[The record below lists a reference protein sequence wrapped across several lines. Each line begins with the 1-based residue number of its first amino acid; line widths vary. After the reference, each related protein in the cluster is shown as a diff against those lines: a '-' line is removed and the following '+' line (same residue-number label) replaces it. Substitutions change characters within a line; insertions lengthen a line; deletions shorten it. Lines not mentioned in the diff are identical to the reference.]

1 MFKTTASLIEAAV
14 ELFAAVNPTKPYK
27 PRKLK
32 TDPYHTT
39 MRRAAKLRRTPA
51 AKKAAA
57 KRTRKLWEQRNA
69 QALKKRAQFVRKA
82 RKTLGLDKKK

>member
-1 MFKTTASLIEAAV
+1 MLTTAKLIEAASV
-14 ELFAAVNPTKPYK
+14 VFAAVNPTKPYK

-32 TDPYHTT
+32 TDPYHTM
-39 MRRAAKLRRTPA
+39 MRRANKLKRTPA

-57 KRTRKLWEQRNA
+57 KRSRKLWEQRNK
-69 QALKKRAQFVRKA
+69 QALKKRTVFVRKA